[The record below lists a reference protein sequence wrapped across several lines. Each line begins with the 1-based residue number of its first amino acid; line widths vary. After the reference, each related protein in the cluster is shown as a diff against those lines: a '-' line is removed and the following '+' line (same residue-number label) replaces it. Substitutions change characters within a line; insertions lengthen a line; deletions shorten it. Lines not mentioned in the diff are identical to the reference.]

1 MKKTFLTLCL
11 GTLFSTAMMAQ
22 TQVMNVVKTDG
33 TKVTYKVSE
42 VERVLFEEEE
52 STANGFTVTTADGTK
67 HYADIQ
73 TLFHNPEANS
83 WGDQAFAFGDA
94 ASAAT
99 VADLTKGTYAVQL
112 QLPTEMMGEEQDL
125 ANHAGEYTFTLYDY
139 ANTALL
145 TEVSAGKV
153 TAKVS
158 DDGSVYLKLEGVT
171 LSDGSTVDGE
181 YSGAAT
187 SVSDLSDMK
196 PTLNLTNQYAH
207 NYDVTDIK
215 SVVLSETSGYYTIG
229 FYKEEG
235 VTSFDDEN
243 GFDPLASLMISSEA
257 LGQDVELSGES
268 ETAMLQAADWTF
280 MTLQGTLR
288 VAFDRMKK
296 NITVSLNATEGASWA
311 GDHTI
316 RIEYSGSFATTYQT
330 TDELVINDAEGEELL
345 DKYISSVL
353 RQQPAETGGT
363 TVFGLGDANASTAE
377 GFLKGKYGVQFSVS
391 AAKLN
396 GTIDLATETDSY
408 NFKLID
414 YATGTYEEE
423 VTSGTI
429 TTNEKDGKVY
439 ILLDVTMKSG
449 KTVQF
454 DYFEEVTDVT
464 DLSPMIPQL
473 VVNNQFIYYDADGNV
488 SDQKTI
494 STLKYKKSS
503 TYTTFYFVPEGAST
517 YEEGQYLYT
526 PQLQLNNDWLVEGTK
541 TYDLSTLKDG
551 DLFKFYFKDM
561 QLTSPDSKYYGYS
574 CVPDN
579 GTLTVT
585 IDADG
590 NYDFRIEVT
599 NHYTYSGSTGG
610 NNVKAIVSYKGAAV
624 AK

>member
-42 VERVLFEEEE
+42 VERVLFEQEETV
-52 STANGFTVTTADGTK
+52 SNNFTVTTADGTK

-73 TLFHNPEANS
+73 TLFHNPEANN

-94 ASAAT
+94 ASATT
-99 VADLTKGTYAVQL
+99 VADLTQGTYAVQL

-125 ANHAGEYTFTLYDY
+125 ANHIGEFTFALYDY
-139 ANTALL
+139 ANTTVL

-181 YSGAAT
+181 YTGAAT
-187 SVSDLSDMK
+187 SVTDLSDMK
-196 PTLNLTNQYAH
+196 PTLNLSNQYAH

-215 SVVLSETSGYYTIG
+215 SVVLAESYGDYTIA

-257 LGQDVELSGES
+257 LGEDINLAEAS
-268 ETAMLQAADWTF
+268 ETPMLQAADWTF
-280 MTLQGTLR
+280 MSIGGTLR
-288 VAFDRMKK
+288 VAFDRMKT
-296 NITVSLNATEGASWA
+296 NVTVSLNATEGASWA

-330 TDELVINDAEGEELL
+330 SDELIINDAEGEELI

-353 RQQPAETGGT
+353 RQQPAEAGGS

-391 AAKLN
+391 ASKLN
-396 GTIDLATETDSY
+396 STIDLATETSSY

-414 YATGTYEEE
+414 YTTGTYDED
-423 VTSGTI
+423 VASGTI
-429 TTNEKDGKVY
+429 TTDEKDGMVY
-439 ILLDVTMKSG
+439 IKLDVTMTSG
-449 KTVQF
+449 QTVQF
-454 DYFEEVTDVT
+454 DYFEEVTDVD
-464 DLSPMIPQL
+464 DLSPMIPVL
-473 VVNNQFIYYDADGNV
+473 VVNNQFIYYNADGEV

-503 TYTTFYFVPEGAST
+503 TYTTFYFVPEGASS

-526 PQLQLNNDWLVEGTK
+526 PQLQLNNEWLVEGTK
-541 TYDLSTLKDG
+541 TYDLSALQDG

-561 QLTSPDSKYYGYS
+561 QLTSPDAKYSGFS

-579 GTLTVT
+579 GTMTLT

-590 NYDFRIEVT
+590 NYDIRVEVT